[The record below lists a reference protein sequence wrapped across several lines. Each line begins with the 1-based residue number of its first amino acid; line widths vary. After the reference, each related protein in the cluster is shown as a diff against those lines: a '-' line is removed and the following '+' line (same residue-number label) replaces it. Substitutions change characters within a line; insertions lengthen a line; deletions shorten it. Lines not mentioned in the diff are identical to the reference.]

1 MIGSILL
8 AACTSPTNSFTCL
21 FGAGSNVWFPI
32 VLLASL
38 AIITV
43 AGFVY
48 QLSPL
53 LGRTD
58 IRVWARAKI
67 YDSMITILF
76 ALIFLSFS
84 TLILTTNP
92 ISSLTK
98 VGLVPNVCNPSVPAP
113 STNPSP
119 SNIADIYGLSACDV
133 YTFNQAASAFTES
146 LFVLGLIGGIN
157 PTASPLIDQ
166 PGYPINTATGAG
178 VGFSFN
184 FQAFP
189 IVLVHQYMVPYMQVY
204 FTAIMVSN
212 LLQIV
217 LDSSMLFFSV
227 FMILGLLARSFSITK
242 SYGGAMIAFG
252 LGLGFVFPLVACL
265 TYGFLN
271 VAIQNTGCILSGVS
285 TSAIPTAA
293 TAACKYSV
301 PNIGGS
307 IFTGLLSVP
316 ISWLTHLSISWQS
329 TFAPFISVLT
339 PLVVFGGFIGAGLML
354 IPLLNI
360 VLVDAFIV
368 DFSRSIGERMD
379 LFSLFTRIL

>member
-1 MIGSILL
+1 MIGSMLL
-8 AACTSPTNSFTCL
+8 ASCISPTSSFTCL

-43 AGFVY
+43 AGFIY

-67 YDSMITILF
+67 YDAGITILF
-76 ALIFLSFS
+76 AMIFLSFS
-84 TLILTTNP
+84 TIILTTNP

-98 VGLVPNVCNPSVPAP
+98 VGLVPNMCNPSVSVP

-146 LFVLGLIGGIN
+146 LFVLGLVGGIN
-157 PTASPLIDQ
+157 PEANPTIAA
-166 PGYPINTATGAG
+166 PGYPINTATGSG

-189 IVLVHQYMVPYMQVY
+189 IVIVHQYMVPYMQVY
-204 FTAIMVSN
+204 FTAIMTSN

-217 LDSSMLFFSV
+217 LDSSMMFFSV

-252 LGLGFVFPLVACL
+252 LGLGFVFPLAVCI
-265 TYGFLN
+265 TYGFLD
-271 VAIQNTGCILSGVS
+271 VAIQNTGCILSGIA
-285 TSAIPTAA
+285 TSAIPSGA
-293 TAACKYSV
+293 TAACKYAV
-301 PNIGGS
+301 PNIAGS
-307 IFTGLLSVP
+307 IFTGLLAIP
-316 ISWLTHLSISWQS
+316 ISWLTHLSISWQA

-339 PLVVFGGFIGAGLML
+339 PLVIFGGFIGAGLLL

-368 DFSRSIGERMD
+368 DFSRAIGERMD
-379 LFSLFTRIL
+379 LFSLFTRML